1 MAQAGRPA
9 VLLPRATT
17 PAWPGRS
24 ARKEAQGWAGGQEHQ
39 RRLAR
44 RESSRAG
51 GQKGPGRTRKKR
63 LELGPRVPPRRMT
76 SRNWKGP
83 GGPEGRGRSR
93 PKEPSR
99 AGQKRVW
106 GALESGGR
114 NRPAETGAGPDDVQE
129 LNALRLVTVYC
140 NSCNRSLAQFTDAQ
154 KVLLVSFSP
163 NLYLSTRES

>member
-51 GQKGPGRTRKKR
+51 GPK
-63 LELGPRVPPRRMT
+63 
-76 SRNWKGP
+76 
-83 GGPEGRGRSR
+83 GRGRSR

-129 LNALRLVTVYC
+129 LNALRLVTVYR